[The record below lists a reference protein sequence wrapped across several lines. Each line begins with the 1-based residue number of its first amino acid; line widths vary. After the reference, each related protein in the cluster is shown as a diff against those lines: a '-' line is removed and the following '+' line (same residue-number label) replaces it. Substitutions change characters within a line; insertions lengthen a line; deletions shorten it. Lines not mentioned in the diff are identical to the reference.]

1 MAQAIINGLAEG
13 SVYALLAL
21 GLVFIHRITEVASF
35 AHGEVSAIAAFVGFS
50 IWQSTG
56 LPFSVAIAGSIA
68 TGAVL
73 GAVVERIVVRPVHAS
88 GILATTVVTLGLYF
102 VLHGGI
108 RAIWGPEVRP
118 YPSVFGDTTLR
129 LGDVA
134 ISTQHIGV
142 MATSL
147 LIALALSAY
156 LHFTETGLSLRAIP
170 QNPYGAAVIGLNI
183 RRLRSVSWIVGSAV
197 GAIAGVLIAP
207 LTFLNSN
214 MMTSPLIK
222 AFAVAALGGLDS
234 LVGAFVG
241 GLLLGV
247 VENVVVLYI
256 SSYLKDSLAFIFIL
270 LVLLVTPEGLF
281 GKPRREKV

>member
-1 MAQAIINGLAEG
+1 VDQAIINGLAEG

-35 AHGEVSAIAAFVGFS
+35 AHGEVSAMAAFVGFS

-56 LPFSVAIAGSIA
+56 LPFWMAIAGSVA

-73 GAVVERIVVRPVHAS
+73 GAVIERVAVRRVQAS

-102 VLHGGI
+102 VLHGSV
-108 RAIWGPEVRP
+108 RAVWGPEVRP
-118 YPSVFGDTTLR
+118 YPSIFGDATLR
-129 LGDVA
+129 VGGVA
-134 ISTQHIGV
+134 VSTQHIGV

-147 LIALALSAY
+147 LIALGLSAY
-156 LHFTETGLSLRAIP
+156 LRFTETGLSLRAIP
-170 QNPYGAAVIGLNI
+170 QNPYGAAVMGLDI
-183 RRLRSVSWIVGSAV
+183 RRLRAVSWIVGSAV
-197 GAIAGVLIAP
+197 GAVAGVLIAP

-234 LVGAFVG
+234 LLGAFVG

-256 SSYLKDSLAFIFIL
+256 SSYLKDSLAFVFIL